1 MGEPE
6 LNFMMSTI
14 TIELPD
20 EVFASMRCDPGQM
33 AQEIRFATAM
43 VWYEQGKIS
52 QEVAANLAGLDRV
65 DFLLELAR
73 WGCDS
78 FQIDFADLDREL
90 ARG

>member
-1 MGEPE
+1 
-6 LNFMMSTI
+6 MSTI

-20 EVFASMRCDPGQM
+20 EVFAAVRCDPVKM

-43 VWYEQGKIS
+43 AWYEQGKIS
-52 QEVAANLAGLDRV
+52 QEIAANLAGLDRI

-73 WGCDS
+73 QGCNS
-78 FQIDFADLDREL
+78 FQVDFADLDREL